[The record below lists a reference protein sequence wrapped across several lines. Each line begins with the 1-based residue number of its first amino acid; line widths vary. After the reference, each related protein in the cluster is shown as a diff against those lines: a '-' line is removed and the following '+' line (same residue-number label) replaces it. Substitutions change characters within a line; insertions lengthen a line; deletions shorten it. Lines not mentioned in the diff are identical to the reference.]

1 MDDIIK
7 ALSSS
12 LVAIIIAIA
21 GVIIA
26 YLNKT
31 KRDLEKDKKKLQEEI
46 KNKETQIQIFNN
58 GFREEIHTELKKLNN
73 KECVNCKKGKKE

>member
-31 KRDLEKDKKKLQEEI
+31 KRDLEKDKKQVTRR
-46 KNKETQIQIFNN
+46 N
-58 GFREEIHTELKKLNN
+58 
-73 KECVNCKKGKKE
+73 